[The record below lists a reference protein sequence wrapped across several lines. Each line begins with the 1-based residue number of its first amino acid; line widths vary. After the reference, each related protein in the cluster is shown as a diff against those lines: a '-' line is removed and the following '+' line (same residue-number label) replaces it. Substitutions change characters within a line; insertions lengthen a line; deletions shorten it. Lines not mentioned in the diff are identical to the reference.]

1 MDIIDAI
8 FIIIGTGLII
18 AVGEIRSH
26 VDETKKELIKEF
38 EKELNKKLDGINKE
52 LNKKLDG
59 INDNLI
65 ILGDRLSVIEKWLED
80 LSNEK

>member
-18 AVGEIRSH
+18 AVEQIRSH
-26 VDETKKELIKEF
+26 VDETKKEL
-38 EKELNKKLDGINKE
+38 
-52 LNKKLDG
+52 NKKLDG
-59 INDNLI
+59 INDHLV

-80 LSNEK
+80 LSKEK

>member
-18 AVGEIRSH
+18 ATEQIRSH
-26 VDETKKELIKEF
+26 VDEMKKELIKEF
-38 EKELNKKLDGINKE
+38 EKE

-80 LSNEK
+80 LGKEK